1 MISDRVRNAR
11 LYHGWSQTELA
22 NKVGTTQPKISQMES
37 GDYTSSELIDAIAE
51 VTHYSRSWFDQGPL
65 PDLPLGSLRFRKQA
79 SSTVKSDEQVRAHVR
94 QAVEIIERFSDL
106 PQAPKVRIRPIN
118 PDQSLTFD
126 DIEIIA
132 SDVREQIGVGPFD
145 PISNLVRAIER
156 AGIAVIGSTVDMESG
171 QHSGASY
178 WPDYPFGRPIIC
190 ISRGMPG
197 DRQRFTTA
205 HELGHL
211 ILHQWRKPEP
221 KIAEQEANRFAGAL
235 LIPREAIGEIEA
247 PVTLRVL
254 AHVKARWGIS
264 IRALVKRCLDL
275 HVIDAGHRLSLEKQ
289 ISSRKWNRQEPVEVP
304 YEQPR
309 LVSRLIEL
317 GTGTKVATSGS
328 KLGLPPLVIRD
339 LVA

>member
-11 LYHGWSQTELA
+11 LYHGWSQIDLA

-37 GDYTSSELIDAIAE
+37 GDYTSSDLLDGIAR
-51 VTHYSRSWFDQGPL
+51 VTQYSRSWFDQGPL

-94 QAVEIIERFSDL
+94 QAVEIIERFSSL
-106 PQAPKVRIRPIN
+106 PEAPRVRIVPIS
-118 PDQSLTFD
+118 PEQTPTLD
-126 DIEIIA
+126 DIEVIA
-132 SDVREQIGVGPFD
+132 AEVREYIGVGPLD
-145 PISNLVRAIER
+145 PITNLVRAIER

-178 WPDYPFGRPIIC
+178 WPDYPFGRPVIC

-235 LIPREAIGEIEA
+235 LIPRQAVEDIEG
-247 PVTLRVL
+247 PVTLRTL

-275 HVIDAGHRLSLEKQ
+275 HVIDAGHRVSLEKQ
-289 ISSRKWNRQEPVEVP
+289 ISSRKWNKQEPVEVP

-317 GTGTKVATSGS
+317 GTGTKAAKSS
-328 KLGLPPLVIRD
+328 SQLGLPPLVLRD